1 MYDKQNAPLDHLFA
15 MAARPRV
22 LLAEDDD
29 ELRPVLET
37 ALTRAGFE
45 VSAVPDGSE
54 LLDRIALCLLGDRWE
69 PMPDVI
75 VTDVRL
81 PAFNGLSLMEGLREE
96 GFRVPVVVIT
106 AFGDQMLR
114 DRVENMG
121 RATYLDKPF
130 EQQELEAAV
139 WRAYRR

>member
-1 MYDKQNAPLDHLFA
+1 MYDKGNEPLDHLFA

-29 ELRPVLET
+29 ELRPLIERT
-37 ALTRAGFE
+37 LTRAGFE
-45 VSAVPDGSE
+45 VNAVPDGSE
-54 LLDRIALCLLGDRWE
+54 LLDHIALCLLGERWE

-106 AFGDQMLR
+106 AFGDPSLR
-114 DRVENMG
+114 ARVEHLG
-121 RATYLDKPF
+121 RATCLDKPF
-130 EQQELEAAV
+130 DQEDLEAAV
-139 WRAYRR
+139 WRAFRR